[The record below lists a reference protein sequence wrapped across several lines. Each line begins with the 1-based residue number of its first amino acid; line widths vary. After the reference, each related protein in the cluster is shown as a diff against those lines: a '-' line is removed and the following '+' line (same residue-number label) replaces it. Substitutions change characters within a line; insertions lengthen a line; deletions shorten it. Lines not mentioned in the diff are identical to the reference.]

1 MKVKA
6 LGNINS
12 GQYVAGDVF
21 VIDEVEAAQL
31 IEAGAVEVSDDEVQS
46 AKDVVDT
53 PAPEAQEATPP
64 EVPLPPVQPPAAS
77 VSDQPVVNPPA
88 SPPASAKAGAASP
101 SPTAE
106 QIAQDVAAT
115 ESKSEV

>member
-64 EVPLPPVQPPAAS
+64 EVPLPPVQPPVDS
-77 VSDQPVVNPPA
+77 VSEQPVANT
-88 SPPASAKAGAASP
+88 PASAKAGAASP
-101 SPTAE
+101 NPTAE